1 MRKIKFGRLIFAV
14 IVGLAM
20 SLAVLTACDRTPG
33 AETVYYTVT
42 FDSRGGSEVP
52 SQKIENGKTAQ
63 KPADPAREGYT
74 FEGWFD
80 GETEYDFTKAVEKNF
95 TLSAKWTEVPAAS
108 VYYTVRFMNGSSEYK
123 SVEVESGKT
132 AQKPADPVKSGYAF
146 KEWILPDGKAYDF
159 TKAVTADIALYA
171 TWTKKTEIYTVR
183 FMDGANEYMSAKVE
197 SGKPAQKPADP
208 VKNGYAFKEWI
219 LSDGTAY
226 DFTKTVTSDMT
237 LYATWNKI
245 QTPETVYYTVTFDSG
260 VTAQQVEQGKKA
272 VEPEAPEKEG
282 YVFAGWYLSGA
293 PYDFNTAV
301 NADITLTAK
310 WVEGAPATYTVTF
323 DANGGSDVLAQEIV
337 SGGKAVK
344 PAAPEKD
351 GYVFAGWYIGETPYD
366 FDNAV
371 TENITLTAK
380 WTEAVQVYVVTFDSD
395 GGSKVSAQEVE
406 RDGKAA
412 RPKDPVKD
420 GYAFAG
426 WYLGETQYNFDARVT
441 ADITLKAKWSK
452 NSVTPPAAPTL
463 SVPEIPADATIIN
476 VGASETYK
484 TVTAALEYAKTLPAS
499 DIKVIEIA
507 DGEYKEKLTI
517 STPNVWLIGSDLPKG
532 ESLSATRNN
541 GVIIWYDDIAGTA
554 GGTDKSASVTVNA
567 TDFTAINIT
576 FKNYY
581 NTHELYLDSLE
592 ISSSTQAVA
601 LAVNADRAGFY
612 NCKVT
617 SYHDTLLANRGMQLY
632 YNCWIEG
639 RTDYVFGQNAIAY
652 FENCDI
658 WTIGA
663 GDKTN
668 GGYVV
673 AQKPSTS
680 DYYYVF
686 NNCRFDGD
694 GNVTDD
700 TVALGRPWGAEM
712 KMVVMNSYISGKY
725 SKKAHTA
732 GTTAGQRYCTMS
744 NVDPDPTKM
753 LEYNNTGEGAID
765 ASIANTCTYMTEAD
779 AAAYSLRNVLTL
791 NGWNVTGDKQDLI
804 TFGTSGNYKEF
815 YDKYGGNGT
824 ISGTANVGDNGADN
838 SQVKEGYLEIKL
850 IEGAL
855 ITISSFQGYTNYTVT
870 INGGTPSEVITD
882 TSWKYVASGDE
893 TIVIT
898 AATSSN
904 YFYYISILY

>member
-14 IVGLAM
+14 IIGLAM

-52 SQKIENGKTAQ
+52 SQKIEKGKTAQ

-108 VYYTVRFMNGSSEYK
+108 VYYTVRFM
-123 SVEVESGKT
+123 
-132 AQKPADPVKSGYAF
+132 
-146 KEWILPDGKAYDF
+146 
-159 TKAVTADIALYA
+159 
-171 TWTKKTEIYTVR
+171 
-183 FMDGANEYMSAKVE
+183 DGANEYKSAKVE

-226 DFTKTVTSDMT
+226 DFTKAVTADIT

-282 YVFAGWYLSGA
+282 YVFAGWYLGGA

-380 WTEAVQVYVVTFDSD
+380 WSEAVQVYVVTFDSD
-395 GGSKVSAQEVE
+395 GGSNVPAQEVE

-420 GYAFAG
+420 GYVFAG

-463 SVPEIPADATIIN
+463 SVPEIPADATIIK
-476 VGASETYK
+476 VGASATYK

-499 DIKVIEIA
+499 DIKEIA

-541 GVIIWYDDIAGTA
+541 GVIIWHDDIAGTA

-581 NTHELYLDSLE
+581 NTHELYLASLE

-673 AQKPSTS
+673 AQKPSAS

-694 GNVTDD
+694 GNVTDG

-765 ASIANTCTYMTEAD
+765 ASIANTCTYMTESD

-850 IEGAL
+850 TEGAL
-855 ITISSFQGYTNYTVT
+855 ITISSFHGYTNYTVT

>member
-14 IVGLAM
+14 IIGLAM

-52 SQKIENGKTAQ
+52 SQKIEKGKTAQ

-108 VYYTVRFMNGSSEYK
+108 VYYTVRFMDGANEYK
-123 SVEVESGKT
+123 SAKVESGKP

-146 KEWILPDGKAYDF
+146 KEWILFDGTAYDF
-159 TKAVTADIALYA
+159 TKAVTADI
-171 TWTKKTEIYTVR
+171 
-183 FMDGANEYMSAKVE
+183 
-197 SGKPAQKPADP
+197 
-208 VKNGYAFKEWI
+208 
-219 LSDGTAY
+219 
-226 DFTKTVTSDMT
+226 T

-282 YVFAGWYLSGA
+282 YVFAGWYLGGA

-380 WTEAVQVYVVTFDSD
+380 WSEAVQVYVVTFDSD
-395 GGSKVSAQEVE
+395 GGSNVPAQEVE

-420 GYAFAG
+420 GYVFAG

-463 SVPEIPADATIIN
+463 SVPEIPADATIIK
-476 VGASETYK
+476 VGASATYK

-541 GVIIWYDDIAGTA
+541 GVIIWHDDIAGTA

-581 NTHELYLDSLE
+581 NTHELYLASLE

-673 AQKPSTS
+673 AQKPSAS

-694 GNVTDD
+694 GNVTDG

-765 ASIANTCTYMTEAD
+765 ASIANTCTYMTESD

-850 IEGAL
+850 TEGAL
-855 ITISSFQGYTNYTVT
+855 ITISSFHGYTNYTVT

>member
-14 IVGLAM
+14 IIGLAM

-52 SQKIENGKTAQ
+52 SQKIEKGKTAQ

-108 VYYTVRFMNGSSEYK
+108 VYYTVRFMDGANEYK
-123 SVEVESGKT
+123 SAKVESGKP

-146 KEWILPDGKAYDF
+146 KEWILSDGTAYDF
-159 TKAVTADIALYA
+159 TKAVTADIA
-171 TWTKKTEIYTVR
+171 
-183 FMDGANEYMSAKVE
+183 
-197 SGKPAQKPADP
+197 
-208 VKNGYAFKEWI
+208 
-219 LSDGTAY
+219 
-226 DFTKTVTSDMT
+226 

-282 YVFAGWYLSGA
+282 YVFAGWYLGGA

-380 WTEAVQVYVVTFDSD
+380 WSEAVQVYVVTFDSD
-395 GGSKVSAQEVE
+395 GGSNVPAQEVE

-420 GYAFAG
+420 GYVFAG

-463 SVPEIPADATIIN
+463 SVPEIPADATIIK
-476 VGASETYK
+476 VGASATYK

-541 GVIIWYDDIAGTA
+541 GVIIWHDDIAGTA

-581 NTHELYLDSLE
+581 NTHELYLASLE

-673 AQKPSTS
+673 AQKPSAS

-694 GNVTDD
+694 GNVTDG

-765 ASIANTCTYMTEAD
+765 ASIANTCTYMTESD

-850 IEGAL
+850 TEGAL
-855 ITISSFQGYTNYTVT
+855 ITISSFHGYTNYTVT

>member
-14 IVGLAM
+14 IIGLAM

-52 SQKIENGKTAQ
+52 SQKIEKGKTAQ

-108 VYYTVRFMNGSSEYK
+108 VYYTVRFMDGANEYK
-123 SVEVESGKT
+123 SAKVESGKP

-146 KEWILPDGKAYDF
+146 KEWILFDGTAYDF
-159 TKAVTADIALYA
+159 TKAVTADI
-171 TWTKKTEIYTVR
+171 
-183 FMDGANEYMSAKVE
+183 
-197 SGKPAQKPADP
+197 
-208 VKNGYAFKEWI
+208 
-219 LSDGTAY
+219 
-226 DFTKTVTSDMT
+226 T

-282 YVFAGWYLSGA
+282 YVFAGWYLGGA

-380 WTEAVQVYVVTFDSD
+380 WSEAVQVYVVTFDSD
-395 GGSKVSAQEVE
+395 GGSNVPAQEVE

-420 GYAFAG
+420 GYVFAG

-463 SVPEIPADATIIN
+463 SVPEIPADATIIK
-476 VGASETYK
+476 VGASATYK

-541 GVIIWYDDIAGTA
+541 GVIIWHDDIAGTA

-581 NTHELYLDSLE
+581 NTHELYLASLE

-673 AQKPSTS
+673 AQKPSAS

-694 GNVTDD
+694 GNVTDG

-765 ASIANTCTYMTEAD
+765 ASIANTCTYMTESD

-850 IEGAL
+850 TEGAL
-855 ITISSFQGYTNYTVT
+855 ITISSFHGYTNYTVT
-870 INGGTPSEVITD
+870 INGGTPSEVITH

>member
-95 TLSAKWTEVPAAS
+95 TISAKWTEVPAAS
-108 VYYTVRFMNGSSEYK
+108 VYYTVRFM
-123 SVEVESGKT
+123 
-132 AQKPADPVKSGYAF
+132 
-146 KEWILPDGKAYDF
+146 
-159 TKAVTADIALYA
+159 
-171 TWTKKTEIYTVR
+171 
-183 FMDGANEYMSAKVE
+183 DGANEYKSAKVE
-197 SGKPAQKPADP
+197 SGKTAQKPADP

-219 LSDGTAY
+219 LSDGTSY
-226 DFTKTVTSDMT
+226 DFAKAVTADIT
-237 LYATWNKI
+237 LYATWNTI

-380 WTEAVQVYVVTFDSD
+380 WSEAVQVYVVTFDSD
-395 GGSKVSAQEVE
+395 GGSKVPAQEVE

-541 GVIIWYDDIAGTA
+541 GVIIWYDAIAGTA

-581 NTHELYLDSLE
+581 NTHELYLASLE

-694 GNVTDD
+694 GNVTDG

-712 KMVVMNSYISGKY
+712 KMVVMNSSISGKY

-765 ASIANTCTYMTEAD
+765 ASIANTCTYMTESD

-850 IEGAL
+850 TEGAL

>member
-14 IVGLAM
+14 IIGLAM

-52 SQKIENGKTAQ
+52 SQKIEKGKTAQ

-108 VYYTVRFMNGSSEYK
+108 VYYTVRFM
-123 SVEVESGKT
+123 
-132 AQKPADPVKSGYAF
+132 
-146 KEWILPDGKAYDF
+146 
-159 TKAVTADIALYA
+159 
-171 TWTKKTEIYTVR
+171 
-183 FMDGANEYMSAKVE
+183 DGANEYKSAKVE

-208 VKNGYAFKEWI
+208 VKSGYAFKEWI

-226 DFTKTVTSDMT
+226 DFTKTVTADIT

-272 VEPEAPEKEG
+272 VEPAAPEKEG
-282 YVFAGWYLSGA
+282 YVFAGWYLGGA

-380 WTEAVQVYVVTFDSD
+380 WSEAVQVYVVTFDSD
-395 GGSKVSAQEVE
+395 GGSKVPAQEVE

-426 WYLGETQYNFDARVT
+426 WYLGETQYNFETRVT

-541 GVIIWYDDIAGTA
+541 GVIIWYDAIAGTA

-581 NTHELYLDSLE
+581 NTHELYLASLE

-694 GNVTDD
+694 GNVTDG

-765 ASIANTCTYMTEAD
+765 ASIANTCTYMTESD

-850 IEGAL
+850 TEGAL
-855 ITISSFQGYTNYTVT
+855 ITISSFRGYTNYTVT

>member
-20 SLAVLTACDRTPG
+20 ALAVLTACDRTPG

-52 SQKIENGKTAQ
+52 SQRIEKGKTAQ

-74 FEGWFD
+74 FDGWFD

-95 TLSAKWTEVPAAS
+95 TLSAKWTEVPAVS
-108 VYYTVRFMNGSSEYK
+108 VY
-123 SVEVESGKT
+123 
-132 AQKPADPVKSGYAF
+132 
-146 KEWILPDGKAYDF
+146 
-159 TKAVTADIALYA
+159 
-171 TWTKKTEIYTVR
+171 YTVR
-183 FMDGANEYMSAKVE
+183 FMDGANEYKSAKVE

-208 VKNGYAFKEWI
+208 VKSGYEFKEWI

-226 DFTKTVTSDMT
+226 DFTKAVTADIT

-282 YVFAGWYLSGA
+282 YVFAGWYLGGA

-380 WTEAVQVYVVTFDSD
+380 WSEAVQVYVVTFDSD

-463 SVPEIPADATIIN
+463 SVPEIPADATIIK

-581 NTHELYLDSLE
+581 NTHELYLASLE

-694 GNVTDD
+694 GNVTDG

-744 NVDPDPTKM
+744 DVDPDPTKM

-779 AAAYSLRNVLTL
+779 AAAYTLRNVLTL

-838 SQVKEGYLEIKL
+838 SQIKEGYLEIKL
-850 IEGAL
+850 TEGAL
-855 ITISSFQGYTNYTVT
+855 ITISSYPNYTNYTVT

>member
-20 SLAVLTACDRTPG
+20 ALAVLTACDRTPG

-52 SQKIENGKTAQ
+52 SQRIEKGKTAQ

-74 FEGWFD
+74 FDGWFD

-95 TLSAKWTEVPAAS
+95 TLSAKWTEVPAVS
-108 VYYTVRFMNGSSEYK
+108 VY
-123 SVEVESGKT
+123 
-132 AQKPADPVKSGYAF
+132 
-146 KEWILPDGKAYDF
+146 
-159 TKAVTADIALYA
+159 
-171 TWTKKTEIYTVR
+171 YTVR
-183 FMDGANEYMSAKVE
+183 FMDGANEYKSAKVE

-219 LSDGTAY
+219 LSDGTSY
-226 DFTKTVTSDMT
+226 DFTKAVTADIT

-282 YVFAGWYLSGA
+282 YVFAGWYLGGA

-380 WTEAVQVYVVTFDSD
+380 WSEAVQVYVVTFDSD

-463 SVPEIPADATIIN
+463 SVPEIPADATIIK

-581 NTHELYLDSLE
+581 NTHELYLASLE

-694 GNVTDD
+694 GNVTDG

-744 NVDPDPTKM
+744 DVDPDPTKM

-779 AAAYSLRNVLTL
+779 AAAYTLRNVLTL

-838 SQVKEGYLEIKL
+838 SQIKEGYLEIKL
-850 IEGAL
+850 TEGAL
-855 ITISSFQGYTNYTVT
+855 ITISSYPNYTNYTVT
-870 INGGTPSEVITD
+870 INGGTRSEVITD

>member
-14 IVGLAM
+14 IIGLAM

-52 SQKIENGKTAQ
+52 SQKIEKGKTAQ

-108 VYYTVRFMNGSSEYK
+108 VYYTVRFM
-123 SVEVESGKT
+123 
-132 AQKPADPVKSGYAF
+132 
-146 KEWILPDGKAYDF
+146 
-159 TKAVTADIALYA
+159 
-171 TWTKKTEIYTVR
+171 
-183 FMDGANEYMSAKVE
+183 DGANEYKSAKVE

-226 DFTKTVTSDMT
+226 DFTKAVTADIT

-282 YVFAGWYLSGA
+282 YVFAGWYLGGA

-380 WTEAVQVYVVTFDSD
+380 WSEAVQVYVVTFDSD
-395 GGSKVSAQEVE
+395 GGSNVPAQEVE

-420 GYAFAG
+420 GYVFAG

-463 SVPEIPADATIIN
+463 SVPEIPADATIIK
-476 VGASETYK
+476 VGASATYK

-541 GVIIWYDDIAGTA
+541 GVIIWHDDIAGTA

-581 NTHELYLDSLE
+581 NTHELYLASLE

-673 AQKPSTS
+673 AQKPSAS

-694 GNVTDD
+694 GNVTDG

-765 ASIANTCTYMTEAD
+765 ASIANTCTYMTESD

-850 IEGAL
+850 TEGAL
-855 ITISSFQGYTNYTVT
+855 ITISSFHGYTNYTVT

>member
-14 IVGLAM
+14 IIGLAM

-52 SQKIENGKTAQ
+52 SQKIEKGKTAQ

-108 VYYTVRFMNGSSEYK
+108 VYYTVRFMDGANEYK
-123 SVEVESGKT
+123 SAKVESGKP

-146 KEWILPDGKAYDF
+146 KEWILFDGTAYDF
-159 TKAVTADIALYA
+159 TKAVTADI
-171 TWTKKTEIYTVR
+171 
-183 FMDGANEYMSAKVE
+183 
-197 SGKPAQKPADP
+197 
-208 VKNGYAFKEWI
+208 
-219 LSDGTAY
+219 
-226 DFTKTVTSDMT
+226 T

-282 YVFAGWYLSGA
+282 YVFAGWYLGGA
-293 PYDFNTAV
+293 PYDFNTAG

-380 WTEAVQVYVVTFDSD
+380 WSEAVQVYVVTFDSD
-395 GGSKVSAQEVE
+395 GGSNVPAQEVE

-420 GYAFAG
+420 GYVFAG

-463 SVPEIPADATIIN
+463 SVPEIPADATIIK
-476 VGASETYK
+476 VGASATYK

-541 GVIIWYDDIAGTA
+541 GVIIWHDDIAGTA

-581 NTHELYLDSLE
+581 NTHELYLASLE

-673 AQKPSTS
+673 AQKPSAS

-694 GNVTDD
+694 GNVTDG

-765 ASIANTCTYMTEAD
+765 ASIANTCTYMTESD

-850 IEGAL
+850 TEGAL
-855 ITISSFQGYTNYTVT
+855 ITISSFHGYTNYTVT

>member
-14 IVGLAM
+14 IIGLAM

-52 SQKIENGKTAQ
+52 SQKIEKGKTAQ

-108 VYYTVRFMNGSSEYK
+108 VYYTVRFM
-123 SVEVESGKT
+123 
-132 AQKPADPVKSGYAF
+132 
-146 KEWILPDGKAYDF
+146 
-159 TKAVTADIALYA
+159 
-171 TWTKKTEIYTVR
+171 
-183 FMDGANEYMSAKVE
+183 DGANEYKSAKVE
-197 SGKPAQKPADP
+197 SGKTAQKPADP

-226 DFTKTVTSDMT
+226 DFTKTVTADMT

-282 YVFAGWYLSGA
+282 YVFAGWYFSGA

-380 WTEAVQVYVVTFDSD
+380 WSEAVQVYVVTFDSD

-420 GYAFAG
+420 GYVFAG
-426 WYLGETQYNFDARVT
+426 WYLGETQYDFDTRVT

-463 SVPEIPADATIIN
+463 SVPEIPADATIIK
-476 VGASETYK
+476 VGASATYK

-581 NTHELYLDSLE
+581 NTHELYLASLE

-673 AQKPSTS
+673 AQKPSAS

-694 GNVTDD
+694 GNVTDG

-765 ASIANTCTYMTEAD
+765 ASIANTCTYMTESD

-804 TFGTSGNYKEF
+804 TFGTSGNYQSFIDEGKLVTS
-815 YDKYGGNGT
+815 GNIGT
-824 ISGTANVGDNGADN
+824 FNEDN
-838 SQVKEGYLEIKL
+838 SQIIKNTTL
-850 IEGAL
+850 TFTVTKGAL
-855 ITISSFQGYTNYTVT
+855 ITISTYSGLTHYTVT
-870 INGGTPSEVITD
+870 INGGTPSEEITG
-882 TSWKYVASGDE
+882 TTWKYVADGND

-898 AATSSN
+898 STDNNN

>member
-1 MRKIKFGRLIFAV
+1 MRKIKFRRLICAV
-14 IVGLAM
+14 IIALAM
-20 SLAVLTACDRTPG
+20 LPAVLTACDFTPP
-33 AETVYYTVT
+33 EKEEPVYYTVT
-42 FDSRGGSEVP
+42 FDSNGGSEVP
-52 SQKIENGKTAQ
+52 SQKIEKGKTAT
-63 KPADPAREGYT
+63 KPADPSRGGYT
-74 FEGWFD
+74 FDGWFD
-80 GETEYDFTKAVEKNF
+80 GELEYDFAAAVEKNF
-95 TLSAKWTEVPAAS
+95 TLTAKWTEVPAAT

-123 SVEVESGKT
+123 SVEVEKGKSVE
-132 AQKPADPVKSGYAF
+132 KPVDPSRDNY
-146 KEWILPDGKAYDF
+146 I
-159 TKAVTADIALYA
+159 
-171 TWTKKTEIYTVR
+171 
-183 FMDGANEYMSAKVE
+183 
-197 SGKPAQKPADP
+197 
-208 VKNGYAFKEWI
+208 FKEWI

-226 DFTKTVTSDMT
+226 DFTAAVTKDLS
-237 LYATWNKI
+237 LYATWTKI
-245 QTPETVYYTVTFDSG
+245 PTTEPTVEYYTVTFDSG
-260 VTAQQVEQGKKA
+260 VPAQQVEKGKKA
-272 VEPEAPEKEG
+272 VKPAEPEKEG
-282 YVFAGWYLSGA
+282 YVFGGWYLSGA
-293 PYDFNTAV
+293 LYDFDTAV
-301 NADITLTAK
+301 NADIALTAK
-310 WVEGAPATYTVTF
+310 WVEEAPATYTVSF
-323 DANGGSDVLAQEIV
+323 DANGGSDVLAQEVV
-337 SGGKAVK
+337 SGGKAVQ
-344 PAAPEKD
+344 PAAPEKN
-351 GYVFAGWYIGETPYD
+351 GYVFAGWYLGETQYD

-371 TENITLTAK
+371 TTNITLTAK
-380 WTEAVQVYVVTFDSD
+380 WTEAEIVFVVTFDSD
-395 GGSKVSAQEVE
+395 GGSNVPAQEIE

-426 WYLGETQYNFDARVT
+426 WYSGETQYNFDTRVT

-463 SVPEIPADATIIN
+463 SVPEIPADATIIK

-484 TVTAALEYAKTLPAS
+484 TVTAALEYANTLPAS

-507 DGEYKEKLTI
+507 DGEYKEKLTV

-541 GVIIWYDDIAGTA
+541 GVILWYDDIAGTA
-554 GGTDKSASVTVNA
+554 GGTEKSASVTVNA

-581 NTHELYLDSLE
+581 NTHELYQESLK
-592 ISSSTQAVA
+592 IHKSTQAVA

-639 RTDYVFGQNAIAY
+639 RTDYIFGQNAIAY

-686 NNCRFDGD
+686 DNCRFDGD
-694 GNVTDD
+694 GNVTDG

-744 NVDPDPTKM
+744 DVDPDPKKM

-779 AAAYSLRNVLTL
+779 AAAYTLRNVLTL

-850 IEGAL
+850 TKGAL
-855 ITISSFQGYTNYTVT
+855 ITISSFRGHTNYTVT

-882 TSWKYVASGDE
+882 TSWKYVASDDE

>member
-14 IVGLAM
+14 IIGLAM

-52 SQKIENGKTAQ
+52 SQKIEKGKTAQ

-108 VYYTVRFMNGSSEYK
+108 VYYTVRFM
-123 SVEVESGKT
+123 
-132 AQKPADPVKSGYAF
+132 
-146 KEWILPDGKAYDF
+146 
-159 TKAVTADIALYA
+159 
-171 TWTKKTEIYTVR
+171 
-183 FMDGANEYMSAKVE
+183 DGANEYKSAKVE
-197 SGKPAQKPADP
+197 SGKTAQKPADP

-226 DFTKTVTSDMT
+226 DFTKTVTADIT

-272 VEPEAPEKEG
+272 VEPAAPEKEG
-282 YVFAGWYLSGA
+282 YVFAGWYLGGA

-380 WTEAVQVYVVTFDSD
+380 WSEAVQVYVVTFDSD
-395 GGSKVSAQEVE
+395 GGSKVPAQEVE

-426 WYLGETQYNFDARVT
+426 WYLGETQYNFETRVT

-541 GVIIWYDDIAGTA
+541 GVIIWYDAIAGTA

-581 NTHELYLDSLE
+581 NTHELYLASLE

-694 GNVTDD
+694 GNVTDG

-765 ASIANTCTYMTEAD
+765 ASIANTCTYMTESD

-850 IEGAL
+850 TEGAL
-855 ITISSFQGYTNYTVT
+855 ITISSFRGYTNYTVT

>member
-20 SLAVLTACDRTPG
+20 ALAVLTACDRTPG

-52 SQKIENGKTAQ
+52 SQRIEKGKTAQ

-74 FEGWFD
+74 FDGWFD

-95 TLSAKWTEVPAAS
+95 TLSAKWTEVPAVS
-108 VYYTVRFMNGSSEYK
+108 VY
-123 SVEVESGKT
+123 
-132 AQKPADPVKSGYAF
+132 
-146 KEWILPDGKAYDF
+146 
-159 TKAVTADIALYA
+159 
-171 TWTKKTEIYTVR
+171 YTVR
-183 FMDGANEYMSAKVE
+183 FMDGANEYKSAKVE

-219 LSDGTAY
+219 LSDGTSY
-226 DFTKTVTSDMT
+226 DFTKAVTADIT

-282 YVFAGWYLSGA
+282 YVFAGWYLGGA

-380 WTEAVQVYVVTFDSD
+380 WSEAVQVYVVTFDSD

-463 SVPEIPADATIIN
+463 SVPEIPADATIIK

-581 NTHELYLDSLE
+581 NTHELYLASLE

-694 GNVTDD
+694 GNVTDG

-744 NVDPDPTKM
+744 DVDPDPTKM

-779 AAAYSLRNVLTL
+779 AAAYTLRNVLTL

-838 SQVKEGYLEIKL
+838 SQIKEGYLEIKL
-850 IEGAL
+850 TEGAL
-855 ITISSFQGYTNYTVT
+855 ITISSYPNYTNYTVT

>member
-52 SQKIENGKTAQ
+52 SQQIEKGKTAQ

-108 VYYTVRFMNGSSEYK
+108 VYYTVRFMNG
-123 SVEVESGKT
+123 
-132 AQKPADPVKSGYAF
+132 
-146 KEWILPDGKAYDF
+146 
-159 TKAVTADIALYA
+159 
-171 TWTKKTEIYTVR
+171 
-183 FMDGANEYMSAKVE
+183 ANEYMSAKVE

-226 DFTKTVTSDMT
+226 DFTKAVTADIT
-237 LYATWNKI
+237 RYATWNKI

-282 YVFAGWYLSGA
+282 YVFAGWYLGGA

-310 WVEGAPATYTVTF
+310 WVEGTPATYTVTF

-380 WTEAVQVYVVTFDSD
+380 WSEAVQVYVVTFDSD
-395 GGSKVSAQEVE
+395 GGSKVPAQEVE

-420 GYAFAG
+420 GYVFAG

-452 NSVTPPAAPTL
+452 NSVTPPATPTL
-463 SVPEIPADATIIN
+463 SVPEIPANATIIN

-484 TVTAALEYAKTLPAS
+484 TVGAALKYAETLPAS

-567 TDFTAINIT
+567 TDFTAINVT

-581 NTHELYLDSLE
+581 NTHELYLASLE

-694 GNVTDD
+694 GNVTDG

-744 NVDPDPTKM
+744 DVDPDPTKM

-765 ASIANTCTYMTEAD
+765 ASIANTCTYMTESD

-850 IEGAL
+850 TEGAL
-855 ITISSFQGYTNYTVT
+855 ITISSFRGHTNYTVT

>member
-1 MRKIKFGRLIFAV
+1 M
-14 IVGLAM
+14 
-20 SLAVLTACDRTPG
+20 
-33 AETVYYTVT
+33 
-42 FDSRGGSEVP
+42 
-52 SQKIENGKTAQ
+52 
-63 KPADPAREGYT
+63 
-74 FEGWFD
+74 
-80 GETEYDFTKAVEKNF
+80 
-95 TLSAKWTEVPAAS
+95 
-108 VYYTVRFMNGSSEYK
+108 
-123 SVEVESGKT
+123 
-132 AQKPADPVKSGYAF
+132 
-146 KEWILPDGKAYDF
+146 
-159 TKAVTADIALYA
+159 
-171 TWTKKTEIYTVR
+171 
-183 FMDGANEYMSAKVE
+183 
-197 SGKPAQKPADP
+197 
-208 VKNGYAFKEWI
+208 
-219 LSDGTAY
+219 
-226 DFTKTVTSDMT
+226 
-237 LYATWNKI
+237 
-245 QTPETVYYTVTFDSG
+245 
-260 VTAQQVEQGKKA
+260 
-272 VEPEAPEKEG
+272 
-282 YVFAGWYLSGA
+282 
-293 PYDFNTAV
+293 
-301 NADITLTAK
+301 
-310 WVEGAPATYTVTF
+310 
-323 DANGGSDVLAQEIV
+323 
-337 SGGKAVK
+337 
-344 PAAPEKD
+344 
-351 GYVFAGWYIGETPYD
+351 
-366 FDNAV
+366 
-371 TENITLTAK
+371 
-380 WTEAVQVYVVTFDSD
+380 
-395 GGSKVSAQEVE
+395 
-406 RDGKAA
+406 
-412 RPKDPVKD
+412 
-420 GYAFAG
+420 
-426 WYLGETQYNFDARVT
+426 T

-463 SVPEIPADATIIN
+463 SVPEIPADATIIK
-476 VGASETYK
+476 VGATATYK
-484 TVTAALEYAKTLPAS
+484 TVGAALEYAKTLPAS

-567 TDFTAINIT
+567 TDFTAINVT

-581 NTHELYLDSLE
+581 NTHELYLASLE
-592 ISSSTQAVA
+592 ISKSSTQAVA

-712 KMVVMNSYISGKY
+712 KMVVINSYISGKY

-804 TFGTSGNYKEF
+804 TFGTSGNYQSFIDEGKLVTS
-815 YDKYGGNGT
+815 GNIGT
-824 ISGTANVGDNGADN
+824 FNEDN
-838 SQVKEGYLEIKL
+838 SQIIKNTTL
-850 IEGAL
+850 TFTVTKGAL
-855 ITISSFQGYTNYTVT
+855 ITISTYSGLTHYTVT
-870 INGGTPSEVITD
+870 INGGTPSEEITG
-882 TSWKYVASGDE
+882 TTWKYVADGND

-898 AATSSN
+898 STDNNN

>member
-52 SQKIENGKTAQ
+52 SQQIEKGKTAQ

-108 VYYTVRFMNGSSEYK
+108 VYYTVRFM
-123 SVEVESGKT
+123 
-132 AQKPADPVKSGYAF
+132 
-146 KEWILPDGKAYDF
+146 
-159 TKAVTADIALYA
+159 
-171 TWTKKTEIYTVR
+171 
-183 FMDGANEYMSAKVE
+183 DGANEYKSAKVE

-226 DFTKTVTSDMT
+226 DFTKAVTADIT

-282 YVFAGWYLSGA
+282 YVFAGWYLGGA

-310 WVEGAPATYTVTF
+310 WVEGTPATYTVTF

-380 WTEAVQVYVVTFDSD
+380 WSEAVQVYVVTFDSD
-395 GGSKVSAQEVE
+395 GGSKVPAQEVE

-420 GYAFAG
+420 GYVFAG

-452 NSVTPPAAPTL
+452 NSVTPPATPTL
-463 SVPEIPADATIIN
+463 SVPEIPANATIIN

-484 TVTAALEYAKTLPAS
+484 TVGAALKYAETLPAS

-567 TDFTAINIT
+567 TDFTAINVT

-581 NTHELYLDSLE
+581 NTHELYLASLE

-694 GNVTDD
+694 GNVTDG

-744 NVDPDPTKM
+744 DVDPDPTKM

-765 ASIANTCTYMTEAD
+765 ASIANTCTYMTESD

-850 IEGAL
+850 TEGAL
-855 ITISSFQGYTNYTVT
+855 ITISSFRGHTNYTVT

>member
-14 IVGLAM
+14 IIGLAM

-52 SQKIENGKTAQ
+52 SQKIEKGKTAQ

-108 VYYTVRFMNGSSEYK
+108 VYYTVRFMDGANEYK
-123 SVEVESGKT
+123 SAKVESGKP

-146 KEWILPDGKAYDF
+146 KEWILSDGTAYDF
-159 TKAVTADIALYA
+159 TKAVTADI
-171 TWTKKTEIYTVR
+171 
-183 FMDGANEYMSAKVE
+183 
-197 SGKPAQKPADP
+197 
-208 VKNGYAFKEWI
+208 
-219 LSDGTAY
+219 
-226 DFTKTVTSDMT
+226 T

-282 YVFAGWYLSGA
+282 YVFAGWYLGGA

-380 WTEAVQVYVVTFDSD
+380 WSEAVQVYVVTFDSD
-395 GGSKVSAQEVE
+395 GGSNVPAQEVE

-420 GYAFAG
+420 GYVFAG

-463 SVPEIPADATIIN
+463 SVPEIPADATIIK
-476 VGASETYK
+476 VGASATYK

-541 GVIIWYDDIAGTA
+541 GVIIWHDDIAGTA

-581 NTHELYLDSLE
+581 NTHELYLASLE

-673 AQKPSTS
+673 AQKPSAS

-694 GNVTDD
+694 GNVTDG

-765 ASIANTCTYMTEAD
+765 ASIANTCTYMTESD

-850 IEGAL
+850 TEGAL
-855 ITISSFQGYTNYTVT
+855 ITISSFHGYTNYTVT

>member
-14 IVGLAM
+14 IIGLAM

-52 SQKIENGKTAQ
+52 SQKIEKGKTAQ

-108 VYYTVRFMNGSSEYK
+108 VYYTVRFM
-123 SVEVESGKT
+123 
-132 AQKPADPVKSGYAF
+132 
-146 KEWILPDGKAYDF
+146 
-159 TKAVTADIALYA
+159 
-171 TWTKKTEIYTVR
+171 
-183 FMDGANEYMSAKVE
+183 DGANEYKSAKVE

-226 DFTKTVTSDMT
+226 DFTKAVTADIT

-282 YVFAGWYLSGA
+282 YVFAGWYLGGA

-310 WVEGAPATYTVTF
+310 SVEGAPATYTVTF

-380 WTEAVQVYVVTFDSD
+380 WSEAVQVYVVTFDSD
-395 GGSKVSAQEVE
+395 GGSNVPAQEVE

-420 GYAFAG
+420 GYVFAG

-463 SVPEIPADATIIN
+463 SVPEIPADATIIK
-476 VGASETYK
+476 VGASATYK

-541 GVIIWYDDIAGTA
+541 GVIIWHDDIAGTA

-581 NTHELYLDSLE
+581 NTHELYLASLE

-673 AQKPSTS
+673 AQKPSAS
-680 DYYYVF
+680 DSYYVF

-694 GNVTDD
+694 GNVTDG

-765 ASIANTCTYMTEAD
+765 ASIANTCTYMTESD

-850 IEGAL
+850 TEGAL
-855 ITISSFQGYTNYTVT
+855 ITISSFHGYTNYTVT